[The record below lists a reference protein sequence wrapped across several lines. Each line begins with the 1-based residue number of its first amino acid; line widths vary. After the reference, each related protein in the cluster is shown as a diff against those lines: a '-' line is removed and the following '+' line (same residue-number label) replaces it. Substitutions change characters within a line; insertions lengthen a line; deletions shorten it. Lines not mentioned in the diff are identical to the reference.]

1 MKKIISVL
9 SCLAMVCSATA
20 AMAAP
25 TVVFDG
31 ETMTFDVEPYISEDR
46 TMVPMRAIFEK
57 AGATVIWDGDT
68 QTVIAVKGNDNATC
82 VTLQIGN
89 VSAFVNSNLIT
100 LDKPAEIVNDRTM
113 VPLRF
118 VMESLGADVTWD
130 EATQTVNIKTADDT
144 QTEQPADAADTS
156 DQTTDAADAADKTSD
171 DADTSEG
178 SAQ

>member
-57 AGATVIWDGDT
+57 AGATVVWDDDT
-68 QTVIAVKGNDNATC
+68 KTVIAVKGNDNATC

-130 EATQTVNIKTADDT
+130 EATQTVNIKTTADT
-144 QTEQPADAADTS
+144 QPEQAAEQVEDQAVANTET
-156 DQTTDAADAADKTSD
+156 
-171 DADTSEG
+171 EE